1 MNVGFLFFIYIIINS
16 FYLVKHIHFL
26 QLRALK
32 SRWEEEHVLLKYEMQ
47 WTVLYFLNE
56 AEKWKIGG
64 NSESIAVDAKA
75 YALRQE
81 ARWRM
86 MALNSDNTFKK
97 TTSDYVSP
105 ISPLFQI
112 I

>member
-1 MNVGFLFFIYIIINS
+1 
-16 FYLVKHIHFL
+16 
-26 QLRALK
+26 
-32 SRWEEEHVLLKYEMQ
+32 MQ
-47 WTVLYFLNE
+47 WTVRYFLNE
-56 AEKWKIGG
+56 AEKWMIGG
-64 NSESIAVDAKA
+64 NSQNITVGAKA

-86 MALNSDNTFKK
+86 MALNSDNAFKK

-105 ISPLFQI
+105 ISPIVQI

>member
-1 MNVGFLFFIYIIINS
+1 
-16 FYLVKHIHFL
+16 
-26 QLRALK
+26 LK
-32 SRWEEEHVLLKYEMQ
+32 NRWEEEHVLLKYEMQ
-47 WTVLYFLNE
+47 WTVRSFLNE

-64 NSESIAVDAKA
+64 NGQNSTDGAKA

-86 MALNSDNTFKK
+86 MALNSDNTFQK

-105 ISPLFQI
+105 ILPIVHI

>member
-1 MNVGFLFFIYIIINS
+1 
-16 FYLVKHIHFL
+16 
-26 QLRALK
+26 
-32 SRWEEEHVLLKYEMQ
+32 MQ
-47 WTVLYFLNE
+47 WTVQYFLNE

-64 NSESIAVDAKA
+64 NSESIAVGAKA